1 MSQNNKKD
9 NTLAALMRE
18 KPKRG
23 RPPRAVS
30 RQNVYVAL
38 TKEQKQQMKMLAKAL
53 PDGLVRADIPDM
65 AVNLLS
71 LRLEQLRQAVSG
83 RNREMPEGIVALD
96 SLYLLWDL
104 PLEQSGGTPLTA
116 ESAGNSADPGPR
128 LGEAKWTSIR
138 LSPQQVISLGRVHGI
153 LNALFGATRSEV
165 FSLGLALLTQ
175 YINNE
180 MGDQNFESI
189 EGIIEGMETI

>member
-9 NTLAALMRE
+9 NTIAALLQE

-38 TKEQKQQMKMLAKAL
+38 TKSQKQQMKALAKQL
-53 PDGLVRADIPDM
+53 PNGLIRADIPDM
-65 AVNLLS
+65 AVALLS
-71 LRLEQLRQAVSG
+71 IRLERLRQAVSD

-104 PLEQSGGTPLTA
+104 PLDKGRGANGE
-116 ESAGNSADPGPR
+116 
-128 LGEAKWTSIR
+128 EAKWTSIR
-138 LSPQQVISLGRVHGI
+138 LSPQQVIALGRVNGI
-153 LNALFGATRSEV
+153 LNALFGATRSDV
-165 FSLGLALLTQ
+165 FSLGLALLIQFIT
-175 YINNE
+175 NE
-180 MGDQNFESI
+180 TAEEHYSSVEEMIAWMNRI
-189 EGIIEGMETI
+189 

>member
-38 TKEQKQQMKMLAKAL
+38 TKSQKMQMKSLAKAL
-53 PDGLVRADIPDM
+53 PKGLNRADIPDM

-71 LRLEQLRQAVSG
+71 IRLERLRQAVSG
-83 RNREMPEGIVALD
+83 RNREMPEGITDLE
-96 SLYLLWDL
+96 SLHLLWDL
-104 PLEQSGGTPLTA
+104 PLLYKGGGAVP
-116 ESAGNSADPGPR
+116 EP
-128 LGEAKWTSIR
+128 EAKWTSIR

-153 LNALFGATRSEV
+153 FNALFGATRSVV
-165 FSLGLALLTQ
+165 FSLGLALLAQFIEEETADQ
-175 YINNE
+175 E
-180 MGDQNFESI
+180 MDTIEAMSEWMESI
-189 EGIIEGMETI
+189 